1 MPTRFGLGLLALVPV
16 TLVLTA
22 CGESSE
28 AAQLPARPAD
38 VRGIVTKVDR
48 QHDRRPA
55 LVIDRGEACELVV
68 YVVGD
73 TELLR
78 GADGGELEARIDDF
92 AVGQTVEVWA
102 GAIAESCPEQ
112 THADAILIVDAR
124 A

>member
-22 CGESSE
+22 CGESGE
-28 AAQLPARPAD
+28 AAQRPARPAD

-48 QHDRRPA
+48 EHDRRSA
-55 LVIDRGEACELVV
+55 LVIDRGEACELVI
-68 YVVGD
+68 YLEGD

-78 GADGGELEARIDDF
+78 ASDSGELEARIDDL
-92 AVGQTVEVWA
+92 AVGQTVDVWA

-112 THADAILIVDAR
+112 TQAEAILIVDVR